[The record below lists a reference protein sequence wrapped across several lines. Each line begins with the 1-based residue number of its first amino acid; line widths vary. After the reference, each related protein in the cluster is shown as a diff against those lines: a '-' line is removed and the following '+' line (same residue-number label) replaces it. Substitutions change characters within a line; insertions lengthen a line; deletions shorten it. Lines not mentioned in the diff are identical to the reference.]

1 MAAIFRSPGL
11 AARRLWGCAVLAAA
25 VLVPWPAGV
34 PAVADPRDVDEAFA
48 AFWAAET
55 PAAAAGRVA
64 AIVATGVSFDDA
76 LTRLRAGRPY
86 SSDVGRGR
94 QDLTHR
100 ITVGRGPGVPH
111 PFTVVVPDDYDP
123 KRSYPARVQLHGGV
137 GRELRGEFGTAGDAV
152 TRIPGTFD
160 QIYILPNAWDRS
172 MWWQESQGKNL
183 PLILDRVKRTY
194 NVDENRVYLT
204 GISDGA
210 TGAYFFAFR
219 DPTAF
224 ASFLPL
230 NGQMLVLA
238 NQSVLPDGDMFAN
251 NAANKPFFAV
261 SGGKDPLYPAA
272 GVKPFVEH
280 LRELGAE
287 VVYHVREEA
296 GHNTNWWPEERAAF
310 EQFVNA
316 HPRNP
321 LPDRLSW
328 QTERVDRY
336 NRIDW
341 LVIDRLGHVDGE
353 KTFAEANTVEWK
365 GRPFEIFPHSPSN
378 GRVDLV
384 RRGNSVEATTHGVRS
399 FTLLLSPSRFDFG
412 QPITVTVNGRVALQQ
427 RVTPSVETL
436 LEWAARDNDRT
447 ALYGAALQIEVG
459 R

>member
-1 MAAIFRSPGL
+1 MAAIFGSRGVS
-11 AARRLWGCAVLAAA
+11 ARRLWGCAVVAAS
-25 VLVPWPAGV
+25 VLVRWPAPV
-34 PAVADPRDVDEAFA
+34 PSIADPEGIDEAFA

-55 PAAAAGRVA
+55 PAAAASRVP
-64 AIVATGVSFDDA
+64 AIVATGVPFDDA
-76 LTRLRAGRPY
+76 LARLRKGRPY
-86 SSDVGRGR
+86 SSNVVRGR
-94 QDLTHR
+94 RDLTHR
-100 ITVGRGPGVPH
+100 IAVGRGPGVAH
-111 PFTVVVPDDYDP
+111 PYTVVVPESYDP
-123 KRSYPARVQLHGGV
+123 SRSYPVRVQLHGGV

-160 QIYILPNAWDRS
+160 QIYVLPNAWDQS
-172 MWWQESQGKNL
+172 MWWQESQGRNL
-183 PLILDRVKRTY
+183 PAVLDRVKRTY

-210 TGAYFFAFR
+210 TGAWFFAFR

-230 NGQMLVLA
+230 NGQMLVLS
-238 NQSVLPDGDMFAN
+238 NPSVLPDGDMYPS

-261 SGGKDPLYPAA
+261 SSGKDPLYPAS
-272 GVKPFVEH
+272 GVKPFVDH

-287 VVYHVREEA
+287 VVYHVQEEA

-310 EQFVNA
+310 EGFVNA

-341 LVIDRLGHVDGE
+341 LVIDQLGHVGGE
-353 KTFAEANTVEWK
+353 KTFAEANVVERN
-365 GRPFEIFPHSPSN
+365 GRKLQIFPHASLS

-384 RRGNSVEATTHGVRS
+384 RRGNSVEATTNGVRR
-399 FTLLLSPSRFDFG
+399 FTLLLSPSQFDLG
-412 QPITVTVNGRVALQQ
+412 QPVTVTVNGRVAFRQ
-427 RVTPSVETL
+427 RVTPSLETL

-447 ALYGAALQIEVG
+447 ALYAAALQIEVG
-459 R
+459 K